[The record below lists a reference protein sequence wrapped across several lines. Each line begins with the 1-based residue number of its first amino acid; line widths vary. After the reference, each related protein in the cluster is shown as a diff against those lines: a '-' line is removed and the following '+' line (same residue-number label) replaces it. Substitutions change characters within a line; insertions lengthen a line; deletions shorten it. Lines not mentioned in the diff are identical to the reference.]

1 MKIRG
6 VEFDVEVEW
15 DREEGMIEWMS
26 VFLKD
31 SDVELSEVL
40 SNDVLKTIEETW
52 MRENP
57 YGDQCPED
65 MSEDR

>member
-15 DREEGMIEWMS
+15 DRTEGSIEWMS

-40 SNDVLKTIEETW
+40 SEDVLKTIEEKYLI
-52 MRENP
+52 ENP

>member
-1 MKIRG
+1 MKIKG

-15 DREEGMIEWMS
+15 DKEEGRIEWIS

-40 SNDVLKTIEETW
+40 SEYVLKTIEETYLL
-52 MRENP
+52 ENP